1 ILSGEFAASDEG
13 GSLAELGMRT
23 RIGNLGIQFSRSQLD
38 GFVSELYESSSDPI
52 RSRDL
57 LRLDG
62 SLPGLS
68 RLSLALEARRDRLQ
82 SGRRHRDTSLRLST
96 TLRSTALSHTLRWL
110 DADRASQTL
119 GLLQFSRRVA
129 DIGITGQVN
138 YRIKPQGEMTD
149 VLLNADKP
157 LRQGY
162 RASLAVERLH
172 EERDLRYTL
181 GLTKVLG
188 RFGLRLNAS
197 HSRNGES

>member
-1 ILSGEFAASDEG
+1 
-13 GSLAELGMRT
+13 
-23 RIGNLGIQFSRSQLD
+23 
-38 GFVSELYESSSDPI
+38 
-52 RSRDL
+52 
-57 LRLDG
+57 
-62 SLPGLS
+62 
-68 RLSLALEARRDRLQ
+68 
-82 SGRRHRDTSLRLST
+82 
-96 TLRSTALSHTLRWL
+96 TLRWL

-197 HSRNGES
+197 HSRNGESALGLQLFIAATRDPRDGSWRTDAQPVTHTGAASMQVFLDRNQNGVRDEDEPAIPD